1 LFITTTGGIVQP
13 PRQELSTRI
22 STGQNASSIGAIMPS
37 TGKLLKLDI
46 GVTTGLYEP
55 PTRILVVCS
64 SHTRGVYLSE
74 FAEPFNILREKFDGK
89 ERLEFVIASPKGGPV
104 SLVHECTRRF

>member
-1 LFITTTGGIVQP
+1 
-13 PRQELSTRI
+13 
-22 STGQNASSIGAIMPS
+22 MPS

-64 SHTRGVYLSE
+64 SHARGVYLSE
-74 FAEPFNILREKFDGK
+74 FAEPFNILRKKFGGK
-89 ERLEFVIASPKGGPV
+89 ERLEFVIASPKGGSV
-104 SLVHECTRRF
+104 SLFHAYHWPISIALFYLDPNRSYFPPEKRHSTK